1 MLKFSLKSALYQVPG
16 IAFLISMC
24 RLQIEY
30 DLIRKKTHDEV
41 FGRAHTFAQRLLK
54 LLKVKVE
61 VSGLENLINKP
72 AIICQNH
79 TSIMDIPAILHT
91 VNGKSLFCA
100 KFELF
105 KIWVFGKGIE
115 ILGMVKVYKDDK
127 KTWKVLSEAAKKI
140 KETVLKDKALTP
152 YLVIFPE
159 GTRTKDEDYKMGEF
173 KRGMFSIAVKHNLP
187 IIPIASYGGLDI
199 TPKGAWIFS
208 KGTIYEKVLEPLYPA
223 DYDEVSIKEK
233 STKLQNDT
241 RKRINKGL
249 GELMKAHGNQKNLI
263 DETAKGNW
271 LTEQWEKS
279 KSKEGAKTEVIT
291 CPECGQRLRIPKNV
305 NLSITCPRTKCQTVF
320 DHIGNK

>member
-16 IAFLISMC
+16 IWFLIFRC

-30 DLIRKKTHDEV
+30 DLIRKKTHDAV
-41 FGRAHTFAQRLLK
+41 FGRAHVFAKQLLK
-54 LLKVKVE
+54 LLNVKIE

-91 VNGKSLFCA
+91 VNGKSLFCS
-100 KFELF
+100 KDELF
-105 KIWVFGKGIE
+105 RIPVFGKGIE
-115 ILGMVKVYKDDK
+115 TLGMVKVYKDDK
-127 KTWKVLSEAAKKI
+127 KTWRVLSEAAKRI
-140 KETVLKDKALTP
+140 KEIELDNEALTP

-199 TPKGAWIFS
+199 TPKGAWIFN

-223 DYDEVSIKEK
+223 DYKGVGVKEK
-233 STKLQNDT
+233 STKIQNDT
-241 RKRINKGL
+241 RKRINEGL
-249 GELMKAHGNQKNLI
+249 GELIKAHGNQKTDTNF
-263 DETAKGNW
+263 
-271 LTEQWEKS
+271 
-279 KSKEGAKTEVIT
+279 
-291 CPECGQRLRIPKNV
+291 
-305 NLSITCPRTKCQTVF
+305 PRTNSAE
-320 DHIGNK
+320 GE